1 MNAHDAKTIV
11 DANAFMTLATADAAG
26 TPWASPVWF
35 ATVDYRD
42 FYWVSKPGARHSRNI
57 AARPEVAI
65 VIFDSQVQPYQASAV
80 YMPAVAA
87 ELEGAEAESGLEIF
101 SGRSVASGLP
111 AWTVEQIG
119 PAARHRL
126 YRATAREHF
135 VLNERDERIRV
146 EPVP

>member
-1 MNAHDAKTIV
+1 MTVEDAMAIV
-11 DANAFMTLATADAAG
+11 DANAYLTLATADADG

-65 VIFDSQVQPYQASAV
+65 AIFDSTVPPNQASAV
-80 YMPAVAA
+80 YMPAVAV
-87 ELEGAEAESGLEIF
+87 ELSGAEAERGLEIF

-111 AWTVEQIG
+111 AWTMEQIG
-119 PAARHRL
+119 PEARHRL